1 MFDLNSYNCPAQIL
15 FPHLKDKSSRNCILH
30 ELWSNL
36 YQMHLE
42 AERNDHALS
51 PIWNYVNKM
60 CLLILLNHLQ
70 MTLRCLIR

>member
-60 CLLILLNHLQ
+60 CPFDIAKPFTDDIK
-70 MTLRCLIR
+70 MFD